1 MSICLVNFGGRM
13 LGKVGIVIYYPVIVA
28 VNRLYGIGVA
38 DICADYAEKLIDGM
52 IKNVESGQREV
63 AFRF

>member
-1 MSICLVNFGGRM
+1 MTLSLLQSSFC
-13 LGKVGIVIYYPVIVA
+13 
-28 VNRLYGIGVA
+28 LYGIRVA
-38 DICADYAEKLIDGM
+38 DICADCAENLIVEM